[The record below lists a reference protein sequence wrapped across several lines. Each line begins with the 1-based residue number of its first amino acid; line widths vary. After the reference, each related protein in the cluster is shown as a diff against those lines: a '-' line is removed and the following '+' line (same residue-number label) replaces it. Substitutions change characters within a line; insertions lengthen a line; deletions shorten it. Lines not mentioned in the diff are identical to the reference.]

1 MSKFK
6 NIKKDFPIFE
16 RDINGNKLT
25 YLDSGATS
33 QKPNSVI
40 DKMTEIYKFNNAN
53 VHRGTYVLSAETTQ
67 EYESVRSKFQ
77 SFLNASESDEII
89 FTKGTTEAL
98 NFLANSIA
106 NKFMSEGDEI
116 ILSEIEHH
124 ANIIPWQMVAE
135 KYKLSIKYVKV
146 NENFSLDL
154 DDLSSKLSSKTKVV
168 SIVGESNLSGMLP
181 DIKEINNL
189 VRANSEAL
197 LIIDGAQLVPHRKVD
212 VQDLGIDFLVFS
224 GHKMLGPT
232 GIGVVWGK
240 KELLNS
246 LDPVYGGGDMI
257 EEVHYDK
264 ATWAPVPHKFE
275 AGTPPYVEAIGLGA
289 AVDYLQDLGMSEV
302 EKHSDELREY
312 GRKILLDI
320 DGVNVIHSQ
329 ETIAG
334 CTFGMYVDGV
344 HAADLSLM
352 LDTHGV
358 AVRAGHHCVQPFHR
372 KLGID
377 ATIRSTAYIYNDKE
391 DIDTLKSALIS
402 SVEMLR

>member
-67 EYESVRSKFQ
+67 EYENVRYKFQ

-146 NENFSLDL
+146 NEDFSLDL

-181 DIKEINNL
+181 DIKKINNL
-189 VRANSEAL
+189 VKENSDAL

-312 GRKILLDI
+312 GRKVLLDI

>member
-1 MSKFK
+1 MNQFSNLKE
-6 NIKKDFPIFE
+6 DFPIFQ
-16 RDINGNKLT
+16 RDINGKKLT

-40 DKMTEIYKFNNAN
+40 EKMNQVYKFTNAN

-67 EYESVRSKFQ
+67 EYEDVRNKCK

-98 NFLANSIA
+98 NFLANAIA
-106 NKFMSEGDEI
+106 NKFMTKGDEI

-135 KYKLSIKYVKV
+135 KFGLKINYVKI
-146 NENFSLDL
+146 NKDFSLDL
-154 DDLSSKLSSKTKVV
+154 DDLKSKLSKKTKVV

-181 DIKEINNL
+181 DIKEINDIVKN
-189 VRANSEAL
+189 NSEAF

-212 VQDLGIDFLVFS
+212 VKELGIDFLVFS

-240 KELLNS
+240 KDLLDS

-257 EEVHYDK
+257 EEVHYDR

-289 AVDYLQDLGMSEV
+289 AIDYLENLGMTEV

-312 GRKILLDI
+312 GRQTLLDI

-329 ETIAG
+329 QEIAG

-344 HAADLSLM
+344 HASDLSLM

-391 DIDTLKSALIS
+391 DIDTLKSALVS
-402 SVEMLR
+402 SIEMLR

>member
-67 EYESVRSKFQ
+67 EYESVRYKFK

-146 NENFSLDL
+146 NEDFSLDL

-312 GRKILLDI
+312 GRKVLLDI

>member
-1 MSKFK
+1 MSKFS
-6 NIKKDFPIFE
+6 NIKKDFPILE

-67 EYESVRSKFQ
+67 EYESVRTKFQ

-146 NENFSLDL
+146 NEDFSLDL

-181 DIKEINNL
+181 DIREINNL

-312 GRKILLDI
+312 GRKVLLDI
-320 DGVNVIHSQ
+320 EGVNVIHSQ

>member
-1 MSKFK
+1 MSKFSD
-6 NIKKDFPIFE
+6 IKKDFPIFE
-16 RDINGNKLT
+16 RDINGKKLT

-40 DKMTEIYKFNNAN
+40 EKMNDIYKFNNAN
-53 VHRGTYVLSAETTQ
+53 VHRGTYVLSSETTS
-67 EYESVRSKFQ
+67 EYESVRYKLQ

-106 NKFMSEGDEI
+106 NKLMGEGDEI

-135 KYKLSIKYVKV
+135 KYKYTINYVKV
-146 NENFSLDL
+146 NDDFSLDL

-189 VRANSEAL
+189 VRSNSDAL

-289 AVDYLQDLGMSEV
+289 AVDYLENLGMSEV

-312 GRKILLDI
+312 GRKVLLDI
-320 DGVNVIHSQ
+320 DGVNVIHSEQ
-329 ETIAG
+329 DIAG

>member
-67 EYESVRSKFQ
+67 EYESVRYKFK

-146 NENFSLDL
+146 NEDFSLDL
-154 DDLSSKLSSKTKVV
+154 GDLSSKLSSKTKVV

-232 GIGVVWGK
+232 GIGVIWGK

-312 GRKILLDI
+312 GRKVLLDI

>member
-1 MSKFK
+1 MNKFSD
-6 NIKKDFPIFE
+6 IKKDFPIFE
-16 RDINGNKLT
+16 RDINGKKLT

-40 DKMTEIYKFNNAN
+40 DKMNDIYKFNNAN
-53 VHRGTYVLSAETTQ
+53 VHRGTYVLSSETTQ
-67 EYESVRSKFQ
+67 EYESVRYKLQ

-106 NKFMSEGDEI
+106 NKLMGEGDEI

-135 KYKLSIKYVKV
+135 KYKLNINYVKV
-146 NENFSLDL
+146 NDDFSLNL

-189 VRANSEAL
+189 VRSNSDAL

-232 GIGVVWGK
+232 GIGVVWGR

-289 AVDYLQDLGMSEV
+289 AVDYLENLGMSEV

-312 GRKILLDI
+312 GRKVLLDI
-320 DGVNVIHSQ
+320 DGVNVIHSEQ
-329 ETIAG
+329 DIAG

-391 DIDTLKSALIS
+391 DIDTLKSALIF

>member
-1 MSKFK
+1 MSKFSD
-6 NIKKDFPIFE
+6 IKKDFPIFE
-16 RDINGNKLT
+16 RDINGKKLT

-40 DKMTEIYKFNNAN
+40 DKMNDIYKFNNAN
-53 VHRGTYVLSAETTQ
+53 VHRGTYVLSSETTS
-67 EYESVRSKFQ
+67 EYESVRYKLQ

-106 NKFMSEGDEI
+106 NKFMGEGDEI

-135 KYKLSIKYVKV
+135 KYKLTINYVKV
-146 NENFSLDL
+146 NDDFSLDL

-189 VRANSEAL
+189 VRSNSDAL

-289 AVDYLQDLGMSEV
+289 AVDYLENLGMSEV

-312 GRKILLDI
+312 GRKVLLDI
-320 DGVNVIHSQ
+320 DGVNVIHAEQ
-329 ETIAG
+329 DIAG

>member
-67 EYESVRSKFQ
+67 EYENVRYKFQ

-146 NENFSLDL
+146 NEDFSLDL

-312 GRKILLDI
+312 GRKVLLDI

>member
-1 MSKFK
+1 MNKFSD
-6 NIKKDFPIFE
+6 IKKDFPIFE
-16 RDINGNKLT
+16 RDINGKKLT

-40 DKMTEIYKFNNAN
+40 DKMNDIYKFNNAN
-53 VHRGTYVLSAETTQ
+53 VHRGTYVLSSETTH
-67 EYESVRSKFQ
+67 EYESVRYKLQ

-106 NKFMSEGDEI
+106 NKLMGEGDEI

-135 KYKLSIKYVKV
+135 KYKLNINYVKV
-146 NENFSLDL
+146 NDDFSLDL

-189 VRANSEAL
+189 VRSNSDAL

-232 GIGVVWGK
+232 GIGVVWGR

-289 AVDYLQDLGMSEV
+289 AVDYLENLGMSEV

-312 GRKILLDI
+312 GRKVLLDI
-320 DGVNVIHSQ
+320 DGVNVIHSEQ
-329 ETIAG
+329 DIAG

-377 ATIRSTAYIYNDKE
+377 ATIRSTAYIYNDEE

>member
-16 RDINGNKLT
+16 RNINGNKLT

-146 NENFSLDL
+146 NEDFSLDL

-312 GRKILLDI
+312 GRKVLLDI

>member
-146 NENFSLDL
+146 NEDFSLDL
-154 DDLSSKLSSKTKVV
+154 DDLTSKLSSKTKVV

-312 GRKILLDI
+312 GRKVLLDI
-320 DGVNVIHSQ
+320 DGVNVIHSK

>member
-1 MSKFK
+1 MSNFSD
-6 NIKKDFPIFE
+6 IKKDFPIFE

-40 DKMTEIYKFNNAN
+40 DKMNDIYKFNNAN
-53 VHRGTYVLSAETTQ
+53 VHRGTYVLSSETTS
-67 EYESVRSKFQ
+67 EYESVRYKLQ

-106 NKFMSEGDEI
+106 NKLMGEGDEI

-135 KYKLSIKYVKV
+135 KYKLNINYVKV
-146 NENFSLDL
+146 NDDFSLDL
-154 DDLSSKLSSKTKVV
+154 DDLYSTLSSKTKVV

-189 VRANSEAL
+189 VRSNSDAL

-232 GIGVVWGK
+232 GIGVVWGR

-289 AVDYLQDLGMSEV
+289 AVDYLENLGMSEV

-312 GRKILLDI
+312 GRKVLLDI
-320 DGVNVIHSQ
+320 DGVNVIHSEQ
-329 ETIAG
+329 DIAG

>member
-1 MSKFK
+1 MSKFS
-6 NIKKDFPIFE
+6 NIKKDFPILE

-67 EYESVRSKFQ
+67 EYENVRYKFQ
-77 SFLNASESDEII
+77 SFLNAAESDEII

-146 NENFSLDL
+146 NEDFSLDL

-189 VRANSEAL
+189 VKANSDAL

-232 GIGVVWGK
+232 GIGIVWGK

-312 GRKILLDI
+312 GRKVLLDI

>member
-1 MSKFK
+1 MNKFID
-6 NIKKDFPIFE
+6 IKKDFPIFE
-16 RDINGNKLT
+16 RDINGKKLT

-40 DKMTEIYKFNNAN
+40 EKMNQIYKFNNAN
-53 VHRGTYVLSAETTQ
+53 VHRGTYALSAETTH
-67 EYESVRSKFQ
+67 EYEDVRNKCQ

-106 NKFMSEGDEI
+106 NKFMTKGDEI

-135 KYKLSIKYVKV
+135 KFGFNINYVRI
-146 NENFSLDL
+146 NEDFSLDL
-154 DDLSSKLSSKTKVV
+154 DDLASKLSKKTKVV

-181 DIKEINNL
+181 DIKEITNIVKN
-189 VRANSEAL
+189 NSEAL

-240 KELLNS
+240 KDLLNS

-289 AVDYLQDLGMSEV
+289 AIDYLQDLGMSEV

-312 GRKILLDI
+312 GKKILFDI
-320 DGVNVIHSQ
+320 DGINVIHSQ
-329 ETIAG
+329 QNIAG

-344 HAADLSLM
+344 HASDLSLM

-358 AVRAGHHCVQPFHR
+358 AVRAGHHCVQPYHR

-377 ATIRSTAYIYNDKE
+377 ATIRSTAYIYNDKN
-391 DIDTLKSALIS
+391 DMDTLKSALES
-402 SVEMLR
+402 SIEMLR

>member
-1 MSKFK
+1 MSKFS
-6 NIKKDFPIFE
+6 NIKKDFPILE

-67 EYESVRSKFQ
+67 EYENVRYKFQ
-77 SFLNASESDEII
+77 SFLNAAESDEII

-146 NENFSLDL
+146 NEDFSLDL

-189 VRANSEAL
+189 VKANSDAL

-232 GIGVVWGK
+232 GIGIVWGK

-312 GRKILLDI
+312 GRKVLLDI

-391 DIDTLKSALIS
+391 DIDTFKSALIS

>member
-67 EYESVRSKFQ
+67 EYESVRTKFQ

-146 NENFSLDL
+146 NEDFSLDL
-154 DDLSSKLSSKTKVV
+154 DDLTSKLSSKTKVV

-312 GRKILLDI
+312 GRKVLLDI
-320 DGVNVIHSQ
+320 DGINVIHSQ

-402 SVEMLR
+402 SLEMLR

>member
-1 MSKFK
+1 MSKFSD
-6 NIKKDFPIFE
+6 IKKDFPIFE
-16 RDINGNKLT
+16 RDINGKKLT

-40 DKMTEIYKFNNAN
+40 DKMNDIYKFNNAN
-53 VHRGTYVLSAETTQ
+53 VHRGTYVLSSETTQ
-67 EYESVRSKFQ
+67 EYEAVRYKLQ
-77 SFLNASESDEII
+77 SFLNASESDEIS

-106 NKFMSEGDEI
+106 NKFMGEGDEI

-135 KYKLSIKYVKV
+135 KYKLTINYVKV
-146 NENFSLDL
+146 NDDFSLDL

-189 VRANSEAL
+189 VRSNSDAL

-232 GIGVVWGK
+232 GIGVVWGR

-289 AVDYLQDLGMSEV
+289 AVDYLENLGMSEV

-312 GRKILLDI
+312 GRKVLLDI
-320 DGVNVIHSQ
+320 DGVNVIHSEQ
-329 ETIAG
+329 DIAG

>member
-1 MSKFK
+1 MSKFSD
-6 NIKKDFPIFE
+6 IKKDFPIFE
-16 RDINGNKLT
+16 RDINGKKLT

-40 DKMTEIYKFNNAN
+40 DKMHDIYKFNNAN
-53 VHRGTYVLSAETTQ
+53 VHRGTYVLSSETTS
-67 EYESVRSKFQ
+67 EYESVRYKLQ

-106 NKFMSEGDEI
+106 NKFMGEGDEI

-135 KYKLSIKYVKV
+135 KYKLTINYVKV
-146 NENFSLDL
+146 NDDFSLDL

-189 VRANSEAL
+189 VRSNSDAL

-232 GIGVVWGK
+232 GIGVVWGR

-289 AVDYLQDLGMSEV
+289 AVDYLENLGMSEV

-312 GRKILLDI
+312 GRKVLLDI
-320 DGVNVIHSQ
+320 DGVNVIHAEQ
-329 ETIAG
+329 DIAG

>member
-67 EYESVRSKFQ
+67 EYENVRYKFQ
-77 SFLNASESDEII
+77 SFLNAAESDEII

-146 NENFSLDL
+146 NKDFSLDL

-312 GRKILLDI
+312 GRKVLLDI

>member
-67 EYESVRSKFQ
+67 EYETVRSKFQ

-124 ANIIPWQMVAE
+124 ANILPWQMVAE

-146 NENFSLDL
+146 NEDFSLDL

-312 GRKILLDI
+312 GRKVLLDI

>member
-1 MSKFK
+1 MSKFSD
-6 NIKKDFPIFE
+6 IKKDFPIFE

-40 DKMTEIYKFNNAN
+40 DKMNDIYKFNNAN
-53 VHRGTYVLSAETTQ
+53 VHRGTYVLSSETTS
-67 EYESVRSKFQ
+67 EYESVRYKLQ

-106 NKFMSEGDEI
+106 NKLMGEGDEI

-135 KYKLSIKYVKV
+135 KYKLTINYVKV
-146 NENFSLDL
+146 NDDFSLDL
-154 DDLSSKLSSKTKVV
+154 DDLSSKLSSRTKVV

-189 VRANSEAL
+189 VRSNSDAL

-289 AVDYLQDLGMSEV
+289 AVDYLENLGMSEV

-312 GRKILLDI
+312 GRKVLLDI
-320 DGVNVIHSQ
+320 DGVNVIHAEQ
-329 ETIAG
+329 DIAG

>member
-1 MSKFK
+1 MSKFSD
-6 NIKKDFPIFE
+6 IKKDFPIFE
-16 RDINGNKLT
+16 RDINGKKLT

-40 DKMTEIYKFNNAN
+40 DKMNDIYKFNNAN
-53 VHRGTYVLSAETTQ
+53 VHRGTYVLSSETTS
-67 EYESVRSKFQ
+67 EYESVRYKLQ

-106 NKFMSEGDEI
+106 NKFMGEGDEI

-135 KYKLSIKYVKV
+135 KYKLNINYVQV
-146 NENFSLDL
+146 NDDFSLDL

-189 VRANSEAL
+189 VRSNSDAL

-289 AVDYLQDLGMSEV
+289 AVDYLENLGMSEV

-312 GRKILLDI
+312 GRKVLLDI
-320 DGVNVIHSQ
+320 DGVNVIHSEQ
-329 ETIAG
+329 DIAG

>member
-1 MSKFK
+1 MSKFS
-6 NIKKDFPIFE
+6 NIKKDFPILE

-67 EYESVRSKFQ
+67 EYENVRYKFQ
-77 SFLNASESDEII
+77 SFLNSAESDEII

-135 KYKLSIKYVKV
+135 KHKLSIKYVKV
-146 NENFSLDL
+146 NEDFSLDL

-312 GRKILLDI
+312 GRKVLLDI
-320 DGVNVIHSQ
+320 EGVNVIHSQ

>member
-1 MSKFK
+1 MNKFSD
-6 NIKKDFPIFE
+6 IKKDFPIFE
-16 RDINGNKLT
+16 RDINGKKLT

-40 DKMTEIYKFNNAN
+40 DKMNDIYKFNNAN
-53 VHRGTYVLSAETTQ
+53 VHRGTYVLSSETTQ
-67 EYESVRSKFQ
+67 EYEAVRYKLQ

-106 NKFMSEGDEI
+106 NKFMGEGDEI

-135 KYKLSIKYVKV
+135 KYKLTINYVKV
-146 NENFSLDL
+146 NDDFSLDL
-154 DDLSSKLSSKTKVV
+154 DDLSSKLSSRTKVV

-189 VRANSEAL
+189 VRSNSDAL

-289 AVDYLQDLGMSEV
+289 AVDYLENLGMSEV

-312 GRKILLDI
+312 GRKVLLDI
-320 DGVNVIHSQ
+320 DGVNVIHSEQ
-329 ETIAG
+329 DIAG

>member
-1 MSKFK
+1 MSKFS
-6 NIKKDFPIFE
+6 NIKKDFPILE

-67 EYESVRSKFQ
+67 EYENVRYKFQ
-77 SFLNASESDEII
+77 SFLNATESDEII

-146 NENFSLDL
+146 NEDFSLDL

-189 VRANSEAL
+189 VKANSDAL

-232 GIGVVWGK
+232 GIGIVWGK

-289 AVDYLQDLGMSEV
+289 AVDYLQELGMSEV

-312 GRKILLDI
+312 GRKVLLDI

-391 DIDTLKSALIS
+391 DIDTFKSALIS

>member
-146 NENFSLDL
+146 NEDFSLDL

-181 DIKEINNL
+181 DIREINNL

-312 GRKILLDI
+312 GRKVLLDI
-320 DGVNVIHSQ
+320 EGVNVIHSQ

-391 DIDTLKSALIS
+391 DIDTLKSALVS

>member
-1 MSKFK
+1 MSKFSD
-6 NIKKDFPIFE
+6 IKKDFPIFE
-16 RDINGNKLT
+16 RDINGKKLT

-40 DKMTEIYKFNNAN
+40 DKMNDIYKFNNAN
-53 VHRGTYVLSAETTQ
+53 VHRGTYVLSSETTS
-67 EYESVRSKFQ
+67 EYESVRYKLQ

-106 NKFMSEGDEI
+106 NKFMGEGDEI

-135 KYKLSIKYVKV
+135 KYKLTINYVKV
-146 NENFSLDL
+146 NDDFSLDL

-189 VRANSEAL
+189 VRSNSDAL

-289 AVDYLQDLGMSEV
+289 AVDYLENLGMSEV

-312 GRKILLDI
+312 GRKVLLDI
-320 DGVNVIHSQ
+320 DGVNVIHAVQ
-329 ETIAG
+329 DIAG

>member
-1 MSKFK
+1 MSKFSD
-6 NIKKDFPIFE
+6 IKKDFPIFE
-16 RDINGNKLT
+16 RDINGKKLT

-40 DKMTEIYKFNNAN
+40 DKMNDIYKFNNAN
-53 VHRGTYVLSAETTQ
+53 VHRGTYVLSSETTS
-67 EYESVRSKFQ
+67 EYESVRYKLQ

-106 NKFMSEGDEI
+106 NKFMGEGDEI

-135 KYKLSIKYVKV
+135 KYKLTINYVKV
-146 NENFSLDL
+146 NDDFSLDL

-181 DIKEINNL
+181 DIKEINKL
-189 VRANSEAL
+189 VRSNSDAL

-289 AVDYLQDLGMSEV
+289 AVDYLENLGMSEV

-312 GRKILLDI
+312 GRKVLLDI
-320 DGVNVIHSQ
+320 DGVNVIHAEQ
-329 ETIAG
+329 DIAG

>member
-146 NENFSLDL
+146 NEDFSLDL

-181 DIKEINNL
+181 YIKEINNL

-312 GRKILLDI
+312 GRKVLLDI

>member
-146 NENFSLDL
+146 NEDFSLDL

-312 GRKILLDI
+312 GRKVLLDI
-320 DGVNVIHSQ
+320 EGVNVIHSQ

-334 CTFGMYVDGV
+334 CTFGMYVDSV

>member
-1 MSKFK
+1 MNKFID
-6 NIKKDFPIFE
+6 IKKDFPIFE
-16 RDINGNKLT
+16 RDINGKKLT

-40 DKMTEIYKFNNAN
+40 EKMNQIYKFNNAN
-53 VHRGTYVLSAETTQ
+53 VHRGTYALSAETTH
-67 EYESVRSKFQ
+67 EYEDVRNKCQ

-106 NKFMSEGDEI
+106 NKFMTKGDEI

-135 KYKLSIKYVKV
+135 KFGFNINYVRI
-146 NENFSLDL
+146 NEDFSLDL
-154 DDLSSKLSSKTKVV
+154 DDLASKLSKKTKVV

-181 DIKEINNL
+181 DIKEITNIVKN
-189 VRANSEAL
+189 NSEAL

-240 KELLNS
+240 KDLLNS

-289 AVDYLQDLGMSEV
+289 Q
-302 EKHSDELREY
+302 
-312 GRKILLDI
+312 
-320 DGVNVIHSQ
+320 
-329 ETIAG
+329 
-334 CTFGMYVDGV
+334 
-344 HAADLSLM
+344 
-352 LDTHGV
+352 
-358 AVRAGHHCVQPFHR
+358 
-372 KLGID
+372 
-377 ATIRSTAYIYNDKE
+377 
-391 DIDTLKSALIS
+391 
-402 SVEMLR
+402 